1 MYQDHERQEKTKKLF
16 RLKETKEHGGKIA
29 TCDSELDLFV
39 LKDINGTIGET

>member
-1 MYQDHERQEKTKKLF
+1 MKDRKRLRNCS